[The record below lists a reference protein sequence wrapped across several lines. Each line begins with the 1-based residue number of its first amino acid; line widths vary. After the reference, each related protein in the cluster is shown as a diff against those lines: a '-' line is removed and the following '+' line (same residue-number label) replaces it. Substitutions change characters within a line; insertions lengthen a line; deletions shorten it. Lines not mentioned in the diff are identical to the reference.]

1 MRHHVK
7 ASRRL
12 VSLLLSV
19 VMVLGLLTPGFA
31 AGSGALSLTEGNPHA
46 GYDADLPSE
55 ESGSTVQAEVKE
67 DNDQAN
73 IGLEESG
80 TPAAQN
86 NDASAPAPEDEV
98 TFIVSLDKES
108 LLEAGFS
115 GDDIAADTASVS
127 NYVADQKDAVE
138 LFTQAL
144 EDELGSDAV
153 EVGYTYTVAM
163 TGLSITTTYENKAAI
178 QEMPGVD
185 RVYVAPVFS
194 LPEEDNVLEPYTNN
208 ATSMIGSNVA
218 NQSGWTG
225 KGMRIAILDTG
236 IVADH
241 PNFQAMSEDK
251 LAEDSMTV
259 EDVQNAW
266 SNLNASDS
274 NVLPASTY
282 FSNKIPFAFNYA
294 GKSIDVSHTM
304 AQSDHGT
311 HVAGIAAAN
320 KIAASEVVGVAPDA
334 QLIVM
339 QVFSGDGAN
348 WDTVMAALED
358 CVYLN
363 VDTANLSLGS
373 AAGFVDNDAPMTE
386 LLDLL
391 EQAGVEVIIAAG
403 NDTNN
408 ALNNNHGNNL
418 SLTGNPD
425 TGLVGNPST
434 YSHVLSVASVDNDR
448 ITQQYVTVGD
458 TKIGYNDSGV
468 FTRLENLAGNTYEY
482 VMIDGYGASE
492 DFQGKDVQGKVAV
505 LWRGGGVAFTDKH
518 ANAQNAGAAACI
530 VVNNTAGLLNMAI
543 NDAAGNIPCVLMVQ
557 EAWDVLASAE
567 TKTLTVTGKSDSFQI
582 AKTMS
587 DFSSWGPAPDL
598 SLKPE
603 ITGVGGNVYS
613 TRDTATGYGN
623 MSGTSMATP
632 QVTGAMTVLMQY
644 LRSKGYSNQ
653 DMWTMATNILMS
665 TADPIDVPGSNG
677 LKYSPRL
684 QGAGLVNLVRA
695 TTVDAYLS
703 STANSMGRAKAELG
717 DNSEGTYSFE
727 FSVTNI
733 SDETKTY
740 TFNSDVQTETAT
752 DGFIAN
758 TPYLLESK
766 VEVSQDSV
774 TVAAGETITL
784 TATLTLTEADKE
796 YINSNFENGM
806 YVEGYLY
813 LEGADN
819 ENLTM
824 PFLGYY
830 GDWSKPPVFDN
841 PDYNEASLYGT
852 GVFTMNAQLGT
863 NPYLRN
869 GAAGDEY
876 NAFSYANPLME
887 LDFGMLRNARKL
899 VFRVNNTETGE
910 EYFNLVY
917 DYATKSYYNSS
928 YGQIFPFFIYNAT
941 TDEEYVWNGYD
952 KEGNQLPDGTTITYT
967 VEAYVDDGDDV
978 VDDSFSFQAS
988 LDNQKPQLLNADNIQ
1003 DSLKVENGQVNLT
1016 LELQDNAN
1024 LAAILFVSPDGSI
1037 IGKFAPDPDD
1047 GSEYQTGQAFEQTFN
1062 VAGYGAD
1069 FTIVLGDYACNETE
1083 IEVALELDDS
1093 ALTPSLKELEQGR
1106 LYGFEPYT
1114 DSTVLDRGWFS
1125 IDKGQT
1131 EAPRNETYENTAYF
1145 SGEYING
1152 RVLAQRNDGALVLLS
1167 PYSTYWGS
1175 QVLYTQN
1182 GQDGSANFITLYDMA
1197 LSHDNNGG
1205 GILQR
1210 NGEDALYAVGW
1221 TYDGT
1226 ITPSGS
1232 YGGSNNLYEV
1242 CFTPWGY
1249 TSIEKVATI
1258 TGLAEGYEILTLSAD
1273 EEGNLYAIGTDL
1285 NFYSLDKQT
1294 GAATWLMTMADFK
1307 VKTNGER
1314 LSSIQSM
1321 TYDYEED
1328 VIYWYAHAKV
1338 GNTQVCET
1346 YKIDPVKKTA
1356 ESLGSRAPSGTSALF
1371 IPNDLGTDLFTVGE
1385 VNPTGVQLEPYK
1397 TTMVVNQGKRM
1408 NLTWA
1413 PWNAAAQQVTWTSD
1427 NTDVA
1432 TVSETGYVKAIGPG
1446 TATITG
1452 ATQIMYAGQTEWTP
1466 YEVTCQVTVVESQD
1480 ALYGYIVT
1488 DDVNKGNQM
1497 KWVTYSDQ
1505 APTQVTQLNAPKTTT
1520 LDGTVGSAIWAGGT
1534 YYNGY
1539 VYTVQQ
1545 EQWVEDNVIYNA
1557 TVLYRTLV
1565 TGNEDPTKT
1574 TFGEP
1579 ERIGHTENIEVG
1591 NIGFDYNTGR
1601 MYGVDL
1607 TNGGLVVID
1616 IETGAVDPIGEFKFP
1631 EGFASGDNVMTAMA
1645 VICEGEETTILCGS
1659 MNGNLF
1665 IVDPDTME
1673 ATKVYSSSQE
1683 YWFYAGMTYDY
1694 NTGNIYWNPSMGS
1707 GINPLFLVTLE
1718 DTDWGSVEANVMDLG
1733 DVSSRSGVEQTA
1745 MFTITE
1751 NEPETNY
1758 IPVEDLWLTTGETY
1772 TGLAGAQVQLQTSTE
1787 PARPT
1792 VQKRTWSSDNT
1803 DVATVDAFGKVTL
1816 VDVGTAT
1823 ITVSLTDRDGTVYSD
1838 SITFTVLPAV
1848 GSMAAFMARDDDGS
1862 QYANFWITVNDYDPA
1877 NSTVGQATNGA
1888 YTVRAG
1894 EYFDGYYYV
1903 VDDLNNFMRI
1913 DADSVDAYTVL
1924 GNTEKRVVDLAF
1936 DYTTG
1941 TMYGLTLSY
1950 KAWNSETFQQ
1960 EQTYPELVKIDLT
1973 TGALTT
1979 VCTLDTAGAFTL
1991 AADKDGN
1998 LYTAGSTS
2006 TSANAVLYQIDA
2018 ATGACTQLT
2027 EVEGAV
2033 AYTDQ
2038 YGAYNSQLSYDF
2050 GTDRLYFHAANITS
2064 SWCSSSNFYMIEKEN
2079 DSFTAMKLGNTAL
2092 NLRGES
2098 MQGYNAVL
2106 GMLCPIPEDSEL
2118 PEMDVINLML
2128 DRTVTRMLEGT
2139 TMTMNA
2145 LVQPAVSSD
2154 KAQLEWTSSD
2164 ESVATVAEDGTITAV
2179 AAGETTIT
2187 VTDTVSGLS
2196 ASCQL
2201 SVLSELSGDVAYTI
2215 SQGIGLVAFDP
2226 ELPNEYV
2233 VVNSAMPVDGKLV
2246 GVDVDDSGRYLYYAV
2261 YDDGSFPL
2269 LYRYDIQGNTNVYM
2283 GQLQT
2288 DVQVYTLAY
2297 DDEHNVIYL
2306 GGGYYL
2312 YQYYVPSLQTTDLN
2326 PYTSIVFDSDYTRVH
2341 TVACANG
2348 KTYVLGKYY
2357 EESRLMEVALNM
2369 QTYTILENTDLQLN
2383 TVENSCEMSYSE
2395 ASGTFYVTDAGNNL
2409 YSFNLPDENGS
2420 TGFQKID
2427 LVGGGLN
2434 VTGLGIYND
2443 PDFNWDQEDSGRK
2456 YDVTITPTENGTVKV
2471 DPTSAAA
2478 GTQVTITATPDQ
2490 GYEVGSI
2497 VVTDAEGNTI
2507 AVTNNAFTMPA
2518 GGATVTVTFK
2528 AVAKADKTLLQ
2539 KTYDYAVTLSTE
2551 GVTDTA
2557 KAAFEKALENA
2568 KSVLDNDYATQDEVN
2583 AAWDQLLEGIWG
2595 LGLVQG
2601 SKEELNKLI
2610 AKADEMMENADKYV
2624 ADHWQELVDAL
2635 AKAKEVAADGDAM
2648 DEDIQPVAQALL
2660 NAILAQRF
2668 KANKDILNDLINR
2681 AEDMDLSGYTAESVA
2696 TFRSAL
2702 AAAQAVMADET
2713 LTEDDQK
2720 TVDDAAA
2727 ALQAA
2732 INGLTAEGETQPS
2745 DKPETSDKPEVSDK
2759 PETTDQPQT
2768 TEKPNETP
2776 AQTGD
2781 SSQLMLYV
2789 AVMFAAVCALGA
2801 TAVVRKRRS

>member
-1 MRHHVK
+1 MKKHTN

-12 VSLLLSV
+12 ISLLLSV
-19 VMVLGLLTPGFA
+19 VMTLSLAIPGFA
-31 AGSGALSLTEGNPHA
+31 TGTGGLTLTESPSNQ
-46 GYDADLPSE
+46 GYDADLPAE
-55 ESGSTVQAEVKE
+55 ESGASIQAEVKE
-67 DNDQAN
+67 DADSSG

-80 TPAAQN
+80 TPATESETT
-86 NDASAPAPEDEV
+86 SAPAPEDEV

-144 EDELGSDAV
+144 EDELGSDAM
-153 EVGYTYTVAM
+153 EVGYTYTVTM
-163 TGLSITTTYENKAAI
+163 TGLSVTTTYANKAVI

-194 LPEEDNVLEPYTNN
+194 IPEEDNVMQPYTNN
-208 ATSMIGSNVA
+208 ATNMIGSNVA

-225 KGMRIAILDTG
+225 KGMRIAIVDTG

-251 LAEDSMTV
+251 LTDTSLTV

-282 FSNKIPFAFNYA
+282 FSNKIPFAFNYYN
-294 GKSIDVSHTM
+294 KNIDVSHDV
-304 AQSDHGT
+304 AGSDHGT

-320 KIAASEVVGVAPDA
+320 KISSSEVIGVAPDA

-339 QVFSGDGAN
+339 QVFNPKGAN

-434 YSHVLSVASVDNDR
+434 YSHVLSVASADNDR
-448 ITQQYVTVGD
+448 ITQQYVTVGE

-468 FTRLENLAGNTYEY
+468 FTRLENLAGNSYEY
-482 VMIDGYGASE
+482 VMIDGYGAAE
-492 DFQGKDVQGKVAV
+492 DFDGVDVNGKVAV
-505 LWRGGGVAFTDKH
+505 VWRGGGVAFPDKH

-543 NDAAGNIPCVLMVQ
+543 NDAAENIPCVLMSK
-557 EAWDVLASAE
+557 EAWDLLANAE

-603 ITGVGGNVYS
+603 ITGVGGNIYS
-613 TRDTATGYGN
+613 TRDTPTGYGN

-653 DMWTMATNILMS
+653 DMWTMAANILMS

-684 QGAGLVNLVRA
+684 QGAGLVNLVKA

-703 STANSMGRAKAELG
+703 STSNSMGRAKAELG
-717 DNSEGTYSFE
+717 DSTEGTFSFE
-727 FSVTNI
+727 FSVTNF
-733 SDETKTY
+733 SDESKTY
-740 TFNSDVQTETAT
+740 TFDSVVQTETAT
-752 DGFIAN
+752 DGFIAG

-766 VEVSQDSV
+766 VKVSQDSV
-774 TVAAGETITL
+774 TVAAGETVTL
-784 TATLTLTEADKE
+784 TATITLTEADKE
-796 YINSNFENGM
+796 YINSRFENGM

-819 ENLTM
+819 QNLTM

-852 GVFTMNAQLGT
+852 GVFTMISQLGT
-863 NPYLRN
+863 NPYLRG
-869 GAAGDEY
+869 GASGDAY

-910 EYFNLVY
+910 EYFNYVHE
-917 DYATKSYYNSS
+917 YATKSYYNSS
-928 YGQIFPFFIYNAT
+928 YGQIFPFYIYNAT

-952 KEGNQLPDGTTITYT
+952 KDGKQLPDGTTITYT

-988 LDNQKPQLLNADNIQ
+988 LDNQKPQLLNADNLQ
-1003 DSLKVENGQVNLT
+1003 DSLKVENGQINLT
-1016 LELQDNAN
+1016 LKLQDNAN
-1024 LAAILFVSPDGSI
+1024 LAAILFVSPDGSVI
-1037 IGKFAPDPDD
+1037 SKFAPEPDD
-1047 GSEYQTGQAFEQTFN
+1047 GSEYVAGKSFEQTFN

-1083 IEVALELDDS
+1083 IKVALELDDS
-1093 ALTPSLKELEQGR
+1093 ALTPSLKDLELGR

-1131 EAPRNETYENTAYF
+1131 EAPRNETYENTAYLA
-1145 SGEYING
+1145 GEYING
-1152 RVLAQRNDGALVLLS
+1152 RVIAQRNDGALVLLS

-1175 QVLYTQN
+1175 QVLYTQS
-1182 GQDGSANFITLYDMA
+1182 GQEGSANFITLYDMA
-1197 LSHDNNGG
+1197 LSHGNNGG

-1226 ITPSGS
+1226 ITPSGN

-1285 NFYSLDKQT
+1285 NLYSLDKTT

-1307 VKTNGER
+1307 VKTNGEP

-1328 VIYWYAHAKV
+1328 VIYWYAHAQV

-1397 TTMVVNQGKRM
+1397 TTLVVNQGKRM

-1488 DDVNKGNQM
+1488 DDVNQSNQM

-1505 APTQVTQLNAPKTTT
+1505 NPTEVTQLNAPKTTT

-1545 EQWVEDNVIYNA
+1545 EQWVEDDVIYNA

-1579 ERIGHTENIEVG
+1579 ERIGHTENIQVG

-1616 IETGAVDPIGEFKFP
+1616 LETGAVDPIGEFKFP
-1631 EGFASGDNVMTAMA
+1631 EGSASGDNVMTAMA
-1645 VICEGEETTILCGS
+1645 VICKGEETTILCGS

-1718 DTDWGSVEANVMDLG
+1718 DTDWGSIEANVMDLG

-1803 DVATVDAFGKVTL
+1803 DVATVDAFGMVTL
-1816 VDVGTAT
+1816 VAPGTAK
-1823 ITVSLTDRDGTVYSD
+1823 ITVSLKDRDGKVYTD
-1838 SITFTVLPAV
+1838 SITFTVLPAA
-1848 GSMAAFMARDDDGS
+1848 GTMTAFLARDDDGS
-1862 QYANFWITVNDYDPA
+1862 QYANFWISMTDYSP
-1877 NSTVGQATNGA
+1877 STSTALQPTNGA
-1888 YTVRAG
+1888 YTIRAG
-1894 EYFDGYYYV
+1894 EYFDGYFYG
-1903 VDDLNNFMRI
+1903 VDDNNNFLRV
-1913 DADSVDAYTVL
+1913 DANSLGAYTVL
-1924 GNTEKRVVDLAF
+1924 GTLDQRVVDMTF

-1950 KAWNSETFQQ
+1950 KAWDST
-1960 EQTYPELVKIDLT
+1960 TYEYVSYAPQLVKIDPSTGKLT
-1973 TGALTT
+1973 P
-1979 VCTLDTAGAFTL
+1979 VCTLDQAGAFTL
-1991 AADKDGN
+1991 TADKDGN
-1998 LYTAGSTS
+1998 LYTAGSTTS
-2006 TSANAVLYQIDA
+2006 TDAAVLYQINKE
-2018 ATGACTQLT
+2018 TGACTQLT
-2027 EVEGAV
+2027 QVEGAV
-2033 AYTDQ
+2033 AFTDQ
-2038 YGAYNSQLSYDF
+2038 YGAYNSQLVYDY
-2050 GTDRLYFHAANITS
+2050 GTDRLYFHAANVES
-2064 SWCSSSNFYMIEKEN
+2064 GWCSSSNFYMIQKPQGEN
-2079 DSFTAMKLGNTAL
+2079 GSYTAMKLGNTAL
-2092 NLRGES
+2092 SLRGS
-2098 MQGYNAVL
+2098 VIQGYNAVL
-2106 GMLCPIPEDSEL
+2106 GLLCAIPEDSEL
-2118 PEMDVINLML
+2118 PQDMPVVNLML
-2128 DRTVTRMLEGT
+2128 DRTVTRMLVGNT
-2139 TMTMNA
+2139 LSLNA
-2145 LVQPAVSSD
+2145 QVQPAASSD
-2154 KAQLEWTSSD
+2154 KAKLTWTSD
-2164 ESVATVAEDGTITAV
+2164 NTEVATVDQNGTVTALKDGV
-2179 AAGETTIT
+2179 ATIT

-2196 ASCQL
+2196 AACQVT
-2201 SVLSELSGDVAYTI
+2201 VLTELSGQVAYTI
-2215 SQGIGLVAFDP
+2215 SDGVGLVAFDP
-2226 ELPNEYV
+2226 ELPSQYV

-2246 GVDVDDSGRYLYYAV
+2246 GADVDETGRYIFYAV
-2261 YDDGSFPL
+2261 YEDGGAFPL
-2269 LYRYDIQGNTNVYM
+2269 LYRYDIKNANSVFL

-2297 DDEHNVIYL
+2297 DDVNDVVYL

-2312 YQYYVPSLQTTDLN
+2312 YQFYVPSLQAEQLN
-2326 PYTSIVFDSDYTRVH
+2326 AYICVGFDNDYTRVH
-2341 TVACANG
+2341 TVACVDGTA
-2348 KTYVLGKYY
+2348 YVLGKRY
-2357 EESRLMEVALNM
+2357 EESMLIKVDLNM
-2369 QTYTILENTDLQLN
+2369 QNYEVLNTTDLNAN
-2383 TVENSCEMSYSE
+2383 TVEQSCEMSYSS
-2395 ASGTFYVTDAGNNL
+2395 ATGKFYVTDAANNL
-2409 YSFNLPDENGS
+2409 YSFTLPDADGVTNY
-2420 TGFQKID
+2420 QQID
-2427 LVGGGLN
+2427 LVGGGIP
-2434 VTGLGIYND
+2434 VGGLGVYSDANFD
-2443 PDFNWDQEDSGRK
+2443 WNQEDINQK
-2456 YDVTITPTENGTVKV
+2456 YDVTIAPTQNGTVQV
-2471 DPTSAAA
+2471 NPTSAPA
-2478 GTQVTITATPDQ
+2478 GAMVSITAQPNE
-2490 GYEVGSI
+2490 GYEVDAI
-2497 VVTDAEGNTI
+2497 LVTDVDGN
-2507 AVTNNAFTMPA
+2507 AVAVANNTFAMPK

-2528 AVAKADKTLLQ
+2528 ATQPGASESPEPSQTPVQSQNPQQSQNPGQSQNPQQSNQPSGGNNDQNNQGNVPSTAD
-2539 KTYDYAVTLSTE
+2539 
-2551 GVTDTA
+2551 
-2557 KAAFEKALENA
+2557 
-2568 KSVLDNDYATQDEVN
+2568 ATHMMMYVM
-2583 AAWDQLLEGIWG
+2583 
-2595 LGLVQG
+2595 V
-2601 SKEELNKLI
+2601 LI
-2610 AKADEMMENADKYV
+2610 ATSS
-2624 ADHWQELVDAL
+2624 L
-2635 AKAKEVAADGDAM
+2635 
-2648 DEDIQPVAQALL
+2648 
-2660 NAILAQRF
+2660 
-2668 KANKDILNDLINR
+2668 
-2681 AEDMDLSGYTAESVA
+2681 
-2696 TFRSAL
+2696 L
-2702 AAAQAVMADET
+2702 AA
-2713 LTEDDQK
+2713 LCLLWK
-2720 TVDDAAA
+2720 
-2727 ALQAA
+2727 
-2732 INGLTAEGETQPS
+2732 
-2745 DKPETSDKPEVSDK
+2745 
-2759 PETTDQPQT
+2759 
-2768 TEKPNETP
+2768 
-2776 AQTGD
+2776 
-2781 SSQLMLYV
+2781 
-2789 AVMFAAVCALGA
+2789 
-2801 TAVVRKRRS
+2801 KRRQH

>member
-67 DNDQAN
+67 DDGQAN

-86 NDASAPAPEDEV
+86 NDAPAPEDEV

-194 LPEEDNVLEPYTNN
+194 IPEEDNVMQPYTNN
-208 ATSMIGSNVA
+208 ATNMIGSNVA

-236 IVADH
+236 IVAKH

-251 LAEDSMTV
+251 LTDTSMTA
-259 EDVQNAW
+259 EDVQNVW
-266 SNLNASDS
+266 SSLNASDS

-294 GKSIDVSHTM
+294 NKNIDVSHTN
-304 AQSDHGT
+304 AKSDHGT

-320 KIAASEVVGVAPDA
+320 KIDSSEVIGVAPDA

-339 QVFSGDGAN
+339 QVFGPEGAN
-348 WDTVMAALED
+348 WDVVMAALED

-448 ITQQYVTVGD
+448 ITQQYVTVGE

-468 FTRLENLAGNTYEY
+468 FTRLENLAGNSYEY
-482 VMIDGYGASE
+482 VMIDGYGAAE
-492 DFQGKDVQGKVAV
+492 DFDGVDVNGKVAV
-505 LWRGGGVAFTDKH
+505 VWRGGGVAFPDKH

-543 NDAAGNIPCVLMVQ
+543 NDAAGNIPCVLMSK
-557 EAWDVLASAE
+557 EAWDLLANAE
-567 TKTLTVTGKSDSFQI
+567 SKTLTVTGKSDSFQI

-603 ITGVGGNVYS
+603 ITGVGGNIYS
-613 TRDTATGYGN
+613 TRDTPTGYGN

-703 STANSMGRAKAELG
+703 STSNSMGRAKAELG
-717 DNSEGTYSFE
+717 DSTEGTYSFE
-727 FSVTNI
+727 FSVTNF
-733 SDETKTY
+733 SDESKTY
-740 TFNSDVQTETAT
+740 TFDSDVQTETAT
-752 DGFIAN
+752 DGFIAG

-766 VEVSQDSV
+766 VKVSQDSV
-774 TVAAGETITL
+774 TVAAGETVTL
-784 TATLTLTEADKE
+784 TATITLTEADKE
-796 YINSNFENGM
+796 YINSRFENGM

-819 ENLTM
+819 QNLTM

-852 GVFTMNAQLGT
+852 GVFTMIAQLGT
-863 NPYLRN
+863 NPYLRG
-869 GAAGDEY
+869 GASGDEY

-887 LDFGMLRNARKL
+887 LDFGMLRSARKL

-910 EYFNLVY
+910 EYFNYVHE
-917 DYATKSYYNSS
+917 YATKSYYNSS
-928 YGQIFPFFIYNAT
+928 YGQIFPFYIYNAT

-952 KEGNQLPDGTTITYT
+952 KDGNQLPDGTTITYT

-988 LDNQKPQLLNADNIQ
+988 LDNQKPQLLNADNLQ
-1003 DSLKVENGQVNLT
+1003 DSLKVENGQINLT
-1016 LELQDNAN
+1016 LKLQDNAN
-1024 LAAILFVSPDGSI
+1024 LAAILFVSPDGSVI
-1037 IGKFAPDPDD
+1037 SKFAPKPDD
-1047 GSEYQTGQAFEQTFN
+1047 GSEYVAGKSFEQTFN

-1083 IEVALELDDS
+1083 IKVALELDDS
-1093 ALTPSLKELEQGR
+1093 ALTPSLKDLELGR

-1131 EAPRNETYENTAYF
+1131 EAPRNETYENTAY
-1145 SGEYING
+1145 SAGEYING
-1152 RVLAQRNDGALVLLS
+1152 RVIAQRNDGALVLLS

-1175 QVLYTQN
+1175 QVLYTQS
-1182 GQDGSANFITLYDMA
+1182 GQEGSANFITLYDMA
-1197 LSHDNNGG
+1197 LSHGNNGG

-1285 NFYSLDKQT
+1285 NLYSLDKTT
-1294 GAATWLMTMADFK
+1294 GAATWLMTMSDFK

-1328 VIYWYAHAKV
+1328 VIYWYAHAQV

-1397 TTMVVNQGKRM
+1397 TTLVVNQGKRM

-1488 DDVNKGNQM
+1488 DDVNQGNQM

-1520 LDGTVGSAIWAGGT
+1520 LDGTVGSALWAGGT

-1545 EQWVEDNVIYNA
+1545 EQWVEDDVIYNA

-1579 ERIGHTENIEVG
+1579 ERIGHTENIQVG

-1616 IETGAVDPIGEFKFP
+1616 LETGAVDPIGEFKFP
-1631 EGFASGDNVMTAMA
+1631 EGSASGDNVMTAMA

-1718 DTDWGSVEANVMDLG
+1718 DTDWGSIEANVMDLG

-1823 ITVSLTDRDGTVYSD
+1823 ITVSLTDRDGTEYSD
-1838 SITFTVLPAV
+1838 SITFTVLPAA
-1848 GSMAAFMARDDDGS
+1848 GSMAAFMARDDNGS
-1862 QYANFWITVNDYDPA
+1862 MYANFWITVNDYDPA

-1950 KAWNSETFQQ
+1950 KAWNSETYQQ

-1991 AADKDGN
+1991 AADKDGK

-2006 TSANAVLYQIDA
+2006 TSANAVLYQIDT

-2038 YGAYNSQLSYDF
+2038 NGAYNSQLSYDF
-2050 GTDRLYFHAANITS
+2050 GSDRLYFHAANITA
-2064 SWCSSSNFYMIEKEN
+2064 SWCSGSNLYMIEKEG
-2079 DSFTAMKLGNTAL
+2079 DSFTAMKLGSTAL

-2128 DRTVTRMLEGT
+2128 DRTVTRMLVGT
-2139 TMTMNA
+2139 TMTMDA

-2154 KAQLEWTSSD
+2154 KAQLVWSSSD

-2215 SQGIGLVAFDP
+2215 SQGVGLVAFDP

-2288 DVQVYTLAY
+2288 NTQVYTLAY

-2326 PYTSIVFDSDYTRVH
+2326 PYTSIGFDSDYTRVH

-2348 KTYVLGKYY
+2348 KTYVLGKCY

-2383 TVENSCEMSYSE
+2383 TVENSSEMSYS
-2395 ASGTFYVTDAGNNL
+2395 SNTGKFYVTDAANNL
-2409 YSFNLPDENGS
+2409 YSFNLPDENGL
-2420 TGFQKID
+2420 TNLTKVD
-2427 LVGGGLN
+2427 LVAGGLN

-2518 GGATVTVTFK
+2518 GGATVTVTFQ

-2551 GVTDTA
+2551 GVTDSA
-2557 KAAFEKALENA
+2557 KAAFEKALANA
-2568 KSVLDNDYATQDEVN
+2568 EAVLADDNATQDEVN

-2668 KANKDILNDLINR
+2668 KADKSILEDLINQ

-2745 DKPETSDKPEVSDK
+2745 DKPEATDEPQVSDK